1 MGIFSRKWEWT
12 FSALKCVQRYKLMF
26 QLRANTCWDHRV
38 NRSGRVGTQS
48 HYLHLQVDAGNRQV
62 ESVTFRIRAI
72 NFLER
77 DKESGHPEVEDVQ
90 YLTQLCHNEATTW
103 KPSKSP
109 GWSDGSLEPREA
121 PSNSA
126 LGAWLVPGLVCTQA
140 HRWVSKGMWIL
151 VIHCP
156 GPTVNQS
163 DFSPSLC
170 QALYSLRSSL
180 WYLEG
185 SERAVRSHIVTG
197 TVIAGMEKSK
207 GKGGWGK
214 MKWISQTEEWR

>member
-1 MGIFSRKWEWT
+1 
-12 FSALKCVQRYKLMF
+12 MF

-38 NRSGRVGTQS
+38 NRSGREGTQS
-48 HYLHLQVDAGNRQV
+48 HYLHLQVDSGNRQV
-62 ESVTFRIRAI
+62 GSVTFRIRVI

-90 YLTQLCHNEATTW
+90 CLTQLCHNEATTW
-103 KPSKSP
+103 KPSRSP

-121 PSNSA
+121 ASNSA

-140 HRWVSKGMWIL
+140 HGWASKGMWIL
-151 VIHCP
+151 VIHRP
-156 GPTVNQS
+156 GPTITQS

-180 WYLEG
+180 WCLEG
-185 SERAVRSHIVTG
+185 SGRAVRSHIVTG

-207 GKGGWGK
+207 RQGGWGK